1 MPDLR
6 DDQILWADFD
16 YDGLSDRQDLIDELG
31 IAELVTSLDPE
42 SSPSLVH
49 NDGVL
54 HVSIKALRE
63 EDHEP
68 RTVHALVGPNW
79 IVTVHDSDL
88 EVVEKFNE
96 PLVGETRIGDLD
108 GPKFLSLVLDWQL
121 TGYLKAVTSLHDRID
136 ELDEKLLQ
144 ISPSEETLLQRLLE
158 LRREVRRL
166 RDLLASHREVL
177 GLLSH
182 PESDVVIGYDAADDY
197 LRLEARLQQALDE
210 VATGREMIVGSFD
223 IYMTRT
229 AQATNDVMRRLTI
242 VSVLLLPAVVIAG
255 VMGMN
260 FRVGFFEMTWLFWV
274 VIGVMA
280 ILGGVTLVIAK
291 RRGWY

>member
-79 IVTVHDSDL
+79 IVTVHDRDL